1 MSVHP
6 SPCRGR
12 RIAFECAVV
21 ALAVLIATF
30 VAGQAGSGARSAARE
45 LLVSDAPPLAGPGA
59 VGAPPSS
66 VSAAL
71 DDNTLA
77 AMIAA
82 ENAALSLPVYFV
94 DLPVITR

>member
-1 MSVHP
+1 
-6 SPCRGR
+6 
-12 RIAFECAVV
+12 
-21 ALAVLIATF
+21 
-30 VAGQAGSGARSAARE
+30 
-45 LLVSDAPPLAGPGA
+45 LVSDAPPLAGPGA

-82 ENAALSLPVYFV
+82 ENAALSLPVFFV